1 MRAVNESR
9 EGLDYCNHNN
19 KCGDFDLFVVW
30 KIVVIFG
37 NTQFLKSAD
46 TTNVMLGHLSCKVTL
61 MFVRVAFDQI
71 YIRERKKS
79 SSGSGCELRPHCLPL
94 GVSTCDFHLRLWL
107 SAQQDIPERVFAW
120 LNINS
125 PSKQPGGGWGGV
137 WCGGGHS
144 QAKPGPRVPI
154 ENKPGCTFTGRRN
167 INMRCEE
174 PRIALSSVPLV
185 PLQGLMIPAPPLQLL
200 LPTPLLHTDS
210 GRAGIKVYITAEK

>member
-1 MRAVNESR
+1 MATCLAPCIQKIPNETPIKWLIMTVSKYICICISVQKKKMRAVNESR

-137 WCGGGHS
+137 WCGGGTLRPSPGLGFLLKINQAVHS
-144 QAKPGPRVPI
+144 LG
-154 ENKPGCTFTGRRN
+154 
-167 INMRCEE
+167 
-174 PRIALSSVPLV
+174 
-185 PLQGLMIPAPPLQLL
+185 
-200 LPTPLLHTDS
+200 
-210 GRAGIKVYITAEK
+210 AEISTCAVRSHV